1 MGIGFYACSFGGRSS
16 YCDGVDILSHLA
28 TSKGWEKVINMNLS
42 LYHKSL
48 LVPAKCGTRYIDKLL
63 GINSQLNTKFP
74 TTTIWWN
81 QSLWLDE
88 MLNTDM
94 VKIMIPSEN
103 LFQYHKLPITH
114 IVLREPMDLLESALH
129 TDLSGHHNTII
140 SEGGGF
146 ESTNYEL
153 MKWLLPYT
161 STGTGHWSP
170 DLYKGVWYLLQ
181 MRRDIQIIPLNNL
194 SAFLSEQG
202 IEGEYTATDWN
213 FSGVS
218 SRKWIIDSVKCKFPK
233 IWSVIKTAVDRDSV
247 YYEHICR
254 GKILN
259 LPKIIGLPKRKRK
272 LI

>member
-1 MGIGFYACSFGGRSS
+1 M
-16 YCDGVDILSHLA
+16 D
-28 TSKGWEKVINMNLS
+28 LS

-74 TTTIWWN
+74 TTTIGWDEDI
-81 QSLWLDE
+81 WLDGIIS
-88 MLNTDM
+88 TDM

-129 TDLSGHHNTII
+129 TDISGHHNTII

-153 MKWLLPYT
+153 MEWLLPYT

-181 MRRDIQIIPLNNL
+181 MRPDIQIIPLGKL
-194 SAFLSEQG
+194 SRFLSFEG
-202 IEGEYTATDWN
+202 FTGEYTATDWN
-213 FSGVS
+213 FSGIS
-218 SRKWIIDSVKCKFPK
+218 SRKWIIDSVKSEFPK

-254 GKILN
+254 GKMLN

>member
-1 MGIGFYACSFGGRSS
+1 M
-16 YCDGVDILSHLA
+16 D
-28 TSKGWEKVINMNLS
+28 LS

-74 TTTIWWN
+74 YTITEEMRTH
-81 QSLWLDE
+81 WLDE
-88 MLNTDM
+88 LLNTDM
-94 VKIMIPSEN
+94 AKIMIPSEN

-129 TDLSGHHNTII
+129 TDLSGHHTTII

-153 MKWLLPYT
+153 MEWLLPYT

-181 MRRDIQIIPLNNL
+181 MRPDIQIIPLNNL
-194 SAFLSEQG
+194 SRFLSF
-202 IEGEYTATDWN
+202 EGFKDEYTATDWN

-218 SRKWIIDSVKCKFPK
+218 SRKWIIDSVKCNFPK

-247 YYEHICR
+247 YYEYICK
-254 GKILN
+254 GVMLD
-259 LPKIIGLPKRKRK
+259 LPKTTGLNPKKTWKCLPKVKRLPKRKRK